1 MTLTYGDRLK
11 DIDQINAYSILAD
24 DINVNTNEVMREE
37 TELLLKRQKTIYN
50 ILAVVTVVSVVFTVN
65 YARN

>member
-1 MTLTYGDRLK
+1 MNLTYGDRLN
-11 DIDQINAYSILAD
+11 DIDQINAYSTLS
-24 DINVNTNEVMREE
+24 NGTKVTTNDVMREE

-50 ILAVVTVVSVVFTVN
+50 ILAVVTVLSVVITVN

>member
-1 MTLTYGDRLK
+1 MKLTYGDRLN
-11 DIDQINAYSILAD
+11 DIDKINAYTTLANG
-24 DINVNTNEVMREE
+24 IKVTTNDVMREE
-37 TELLLKRQKTIYN
+37 TELLLKRQRTIYN

>member
-1 MTLTYGDRLK
+1 MILTYGDRLN
-11 DIDQINAYSILAD
+11 DIDQINAYSTLA
-24 DINVNTNEVMREE
+24 NGTKVSTNDVMREE

-50 ILAVVTVVSVVFTVN
+50 ILAVVTIVSVVITVN